1 MSETPDSM
9 FLKFAVAKGLLD
21 VDLAKAIYREGQTAN
36 RPVADL
42 LVERQVLTA
51 YNVDLINKDV
61 VKASGPRIIAGFQ
74 IVDKLGQG
82 GMGAV
87 YRATQLSI
95 GREVAL
101 KIMAPEVAKNN
112 GFSERFLREAM
123 AMGAINHPN
132 VITCFDA
139 GKDGQ
144 ILYIALELM
153 TGGDADQLA
162 RSGGGI
168 LPAVR
173 ACGIVR
179 DCAAGLGAI
188 HKAGLI
194 HRDIKPANIFLGDN
208 GTAKLDDLGLARQED
223 GDDQMTRNGTVM
235 GTPAFMSPEQAQGVD
250 DLDIRSDIYALGATL
265 FALSTGQPPFTGP
278 SAYAIVAQ
286 VINDPVPDPRSLNPN
301 IPEPIVQVIRTA
313 MHKDRKKRPQTPH
326 DLHQLLIRCHDELL
340 AAGLSESTVG
350 ALPASLLAHPT
361 PHTHVGA
368 GNSNRHHRTHLNST
382 TFTSRNWL
390 LGAGIFVAIATAA
403 TVGVSLVTHPTN
415 ATTDKPSETPSETAR
430 PEVVV
435 NPPPPKPASAAVAPV
450 KVLVP
455 NDSWPEEAAWILTTS
470 GFGSDKQLPTVL
482 AALHQLNPRFDA
494 QNKAEM
500 DPSGSV
506 TSLTLSAKGLVDLR
520 PLQALKNLHTL
531 ILRGGTPGERSPLY
545 DVQSLRNLPLTR
557 LALPW
562 TMIEDLTPLQGKP
575 LIEVDLAGSTVTDLT
590 PILNPNLRKLSFS
603 TDRVRR
609 GVAALR
615 DLATVESLGISWE
628 KCVPAAAFWKL
639 YDDVKLPGVEAVV
652 IAKAAAPDSS
662 TDDDIVGKVEA
673 VVIGKAAAP
682 LVPIVPDAPAAPDAV
697 KQPAVLAVEALII
710 PETATAKVRTIAKGF
725 NEFVSKLLSGLTQ
738 RRKEATK
745 LPLKV
750 TAEDYNRSSQGGLK
764 DPTLLPV
771 AMALGKVKFA
781 IENGVNPRDAVF
793 TDPMLPRN
801 TTQAL
806 ADWRTA
812 IEPTETEAAHQAEER
827 RQKILKD
834 LEPFVAD
841 GKSGASELIT
851 QLQGM
856 VPTAPTLADE
866 IEPVPV
872 PGAVW
877 RIDCMTALPHD
888 TALRDLTGIHAPA
901 RVIGDLTETSFGKA
915 LRGDGRTTQIIGSLK
930 RTLTARTLMTWVN
943 LTHSTLG
950 GGALGLQSPDGA
962 RYETIMFFGGNQG
975 WGIASSSAKRSLMTG
990 ELGYQEGVWR
1000 HVAMVVEGTSRTLY
1014 LNGRVIGGDQ
1024 AGEASFPDGSEIVI
1038 GKRNTGRDERHF
1050 AGLIDGILLFDRA
1063 LTQKEVSKVMQWQS
1077 AAGEQIRTNLRE
1089 REWATLPLANGD
1101 FSKVTSAGRPADW
1114 QARGDGISVSTDAEG
1129 RFLRMEQTK
1138 IGQEARVAKQL
1149 IKLDPAWRE
1158 VRLQM
1163 RLRLPKVL
1171 EKTPTFGKMLGV
1183 EILFDD
1189 PTGGQPTLSR
1199 VITQPVVMEPG
1210 KWTPAIFPI
1219 GCPIPPGYTT
1229 MTINCTLRG
1238 FLGVLDCD
1246 DIKATVLVG
1255 KP

>member
-1 MSETPDSM
+1 MSETPDSI
-9 FLKFAVAKGLLD
+9 FLKVAVAKGLID
-21 VDLAKAIYREGQTAN
+21 ADLAQEIYREGQTAH

-51 YNVDLINKDV
+51 YNVELINKDV
-61 VKASGPRIIAGFQ
+61 VKASGPRIIGGFQ

-101 KIMAPEVAKNN
+101 KIMSPEVAKNK

-139 GKDGQ
+139 GKDGK
-144 ILYIALELM
+144 ILYMALELM

-162 RSGGGI
+162 RGNGGI
-168 LPAVR
+168 LPAAR

-208 GTAKLDDLGLARQED
+208 GTAKLADLGLARQED
-223 GDDQMTRNGTVM
+223 GDDQMTRTGTAM

-265 FALSTGQPPFTGP
+265 FALSTGQPPFTGQ
-278 SAYAIVAQ
+278 SAYAIVAR

-301 IPEPIVQVIRTA
+301 IPEPLVQVIRAA
-313 MHKDRKKRPQTPH
+313 MQKDRKKRLQTPH
-326 DLHQLLIRCHDELL
+326 DLHQLLIRCHEELL

-350 ALPASLLAHPT
+350 ALPVSLVAQPT

-368 GNSNRHHRTHLNST
+368 GNSNRHHRTHSNST
-382 TFTSRNWL
+382 TSTNRNWL
-390 LGAGIFVAIATAA
+390 VGAGIFVAIATAA
-403 TVGVSLVTHPTN
+403 TVGVSLVTPPTTKTITN
-415 ATTDKPSETPSETAR
+415 TTNTTTDKPRETLSETAR

-435 NPPPPKPASAAVAPV
+435 KPLPPKPAPAAVAPAS
-450 KVLVP
+450 VLVP
-455 NDSWPEEAAWILTTS
+455 NDPWPEEAAWILTTS
-470 GFGSDKQLPTVL
+470 GFGADKQLPTVL
-482 AALHQLNPRFDA
+482 TALHQLNPRFDG

-500 DPSGSV
+500 DASGAV
-506 TSLTLSAKGLVDLR
+506 TSLTLSSKGLDDLR
-520 PLQALKNLHTL
+520 PLQALKNIHTL

-562 TMIEDLTPLQGKP
+562 TMVEDLTPLQGKP

-609 GVAALR
+609 GIASLR
-615 DLATVESLGISWE
+615 DLPTVDSLGISWE
-628 KCVPAAAFWKL
+628 ECVPAAAFWKL
-639 YDDVKLPGVEAVV
+639 YDAGKLPGVEAVV
-652 IAKAAAPDSS
+652 IAK
-662 TDDDIVGKVEA
+662 E
-673 VVIGKAAAP
+673 AAP
-682 LVPIVPDAPAAPDAV
+682 LVPVTPDGPAATDAV

-710 PETATAKVRTIAKGF
+710 PEIATAKVRTIAKGF
-725 NEFVSKLLSGLTQ
+725 NESVSKLLNGLTQ
-738 RRKEATK
+738 RRKEASK
-745 LPLKV
+745 IPLKV

-764 DPTLLPV
+764 DPTLLLV
-771 AMALGKVKFA
+771 AMALGKAKFA

-793 TDPMLPRN
+793 TDPLLPRT

-806 ADWRTA
+806 ADWRAA
-812 IEPTETEAAHQAEER
+812 IEPTETEVAHQAEER

-856 VPTAPTLADE
+856 APTAPTLSAE

-901 RVIGDLTETSFGKA
+901 RVIGELTETCYGKA
-915 LRGDGRTTQIIGSLK
+915 LRGDGRTTQIIGTLK
-930 RTLTARTLMTWVN
+930 RTLTARTLMAWVN
-943 LTHSTLG
+943 VTHFTLG
-950 GGALGLQSPDGA
+950 GGALGLQFPDGT
-962 RYETIMFFGGNQG
+962 RYETIMFFGGDQG
-975 WGIASSSAKRSLMTG
+975 WGIASPSAKRSLVTG
-990 ELGYQEGVWR
+990 ESGYQEGIWR

-1014 LNGRVIGGDQ
+1014 FNGRIIGGDQ
-1024 AGEASFPDGSEIVI
+1024 AGEASFPDGSEIVV

-1050 AGLIDGILLFDRA
+1050 AGLIDGILIFDRA
-1063 LTQKEVSKVMQWQS
+1063 LTQIEVSKVMQWQG

-1101 FSKVTSAGRPADW
+1101 FSKVTSAGRPAEW

-1138 IGQEARVAKQL
+1138 IGQEARVAKQVL
-1149 IKLDPAWRE
+1149 KLDPAWRA
-1158 VRLQM
+1158 VRVQM
-1163 RLRLPKVL
+1163 RLRLPKAL
-1171 EKTPTFGKMLGV
+1171 EEIPASGKLVGV
-1183 EILFDD
+1183 EILLDD
-1189 PTGGQPTLSR
+1189 PAGGQPTLRR
-1199 VITQPVVMEPG
+1199 VIYQPVSIEPG
-1210 KWTPAIFPI
+1210 EWTPVRFPI
-1219 GCPIPPGYTT
+1219 GWPIPPGYTT
-1229 MTINCTLRG
+1229 MTISCTLRG
-1238 FLGVLDCD
+1238 YLGVLECD
-1246 DIKATVLVG
+1246 DIKASALVG

>member
-1 MSETPDSM
+1 MSETPDSI
-9 FLKFAVAKGLLD
+9 FLKVAVAKGLID
-21 VDLAKAIYREGQTAN
+21 ADLAKSVYREAQSAN

-61 VKASGPRIIAGFQ
+61 VKASGPKIIAGFQ

-101 KIMAPEVAKNN
+101 KIMAPDVSKNK

-139 GKDGQ
+139 GKDGK
-144 ILYIALELM
+144 ILYMALELM

-162 RSGGGI
+162 RSFGGI

-173 ACGIVR
+173 ACAIVR

-208 GTAKLDDLGLARQED
+208 GTAKLADLGLARQED
-223 GDDQMTRNGTVM
+223 GDDQMTRTGTAM

-265 FALSTGQPPFTGP
+265 FALSTGQPPFSGQ
-278 SAYAIVAQ
+278 SAYAIVAR

-301 IPEPIVQVIRTA
+301 IPEPMVQVIRAA
-313 MHKDRKKRPQTPH
+313 MQKDRKKRPQTPH

-350 ALPASLLAHPT
+350 ALPASLVAHPT
-361 PHTHVGA
+361 PHTHVGP
-368 GNSNRHHRTHLNST
+368 GNSNRHHRTHANST
-382 TFTSRNWL
+382 TSTSRNWL
-390 LGAGIFVAIATAA
+390 VGAGIFLAIATAA
-403 TVGVSLVTHPTN
+403 TVGVSLVTHPTKS
-415 ATTDKPSETPSETAR
+415 TDTSDKPSDVPSETAR
-430 PEVVV
+430 PEIVLK
-435 NPPPPKPASAAVAPV
+435 PLPPKSAPAVVAPV

-455 NDSWPEEAAWILTTS
+455 NDPWPESAAWILTTS
-470 GFGSDKQLPTVL
+470 GLESDKQLPTVL
-482 AALHQLNPRFDA
+482 AALHQLNPRFDK

-500 DPSGSV
+500 DPSGAV
-506 TSLTLSAKGLVDLR
+506 ISLTLSAKGLDDLR

-531 ILRGGTPGERSPLY
+531 ILRGGTPIERSPLY
-545 DVQSLRNLPLTR
+545 NVQSLGSLPLTR

-562 TMIEDLTPLQGKP
+562 TMIEDLTPLQKLP
-575 LIEVDLAGSTVTDLT
+575 LSEVDLAGSTVTDLT

-615 DLATVESLGISWE
+615 DLSTVESLGISWE
-628 KCVPAAAFWKL
+628 ECVPAADFWKL
-639 YDDVKLPGVEAVV
+639 YDAGKLPGAAAVV
-652 IAKAAAPDSS
+652 VA
-662 TDDDIVGKVEA
+662 
-673 VVIGKAAAP
+673 KAAAP
-682 LVPIVPDAPAAPDAV
+682 LVPVVPDGSATNDVV
-697 KQPAVLAVEALII
+697 KQPAVMAVEVLTI
-710 PETATAKVRTIAKGF
+710 PETATVKVRTIAKGF
-725 NEFVSKLLSGLTQ
+725 NESVNKLISGLMQ
-738 RRKEATK
+738 RRKETTK
-745 LPLKV
+745 IPLKV
-750 TAEDYNRSSQGGLK
+750 TADDYNRSSQGGLK

-793 TDPMLPRN
+793 TDPLLPRT

-806 ADWRTA
+806 ADWRAA

-834 LEPFVAD
+834 LEPFVGD
-841 GKSGASELIT
+841 VKSGASELIT
-851 QLQGM
+851 QLRGM
-856 VPTAPTLADE
+856 VPTTPTVSAE

-888 TALRDLTGIHAPA
+888 TALLDLTGIHAPA
-901 RVIGDLTETSFGKA
+901 RVIGDLAETAYGKA
-915 LRGDGRTTQIIGSLK
+915 LRGDGRTTQIIGTVK
-930 RTLTARTLMTWVN
+930 RTLTARTLMAWVN
-943 LTHSTLG
+943 VTHSTLN

-962 RYETIMFFGGNQG
+962 RYESIMFFGGDQG

-1014 LNGRVIGGDQ
+1014 FNGKVIGGDQ

-1050 AGLIDGILLFDRA
+1050 AGLIDGVLLFERA
-1063 LTQKEVSKVMQWQS
+1063 LTQKEVSKVMLWQS
-1077 AAGEQIRTNLRE
+1077 AASEQIRSNLRE

-1101 FSKVTSAGRPADW
+1101 FSKVTNAGRPADW
-1114 QARGDGISVSTDAEG
+1114 QARGDGISVSTDGEG
-1129 RFLRMEQTK
+1129 RFLRLEQTK
-1138 IGQEARVAKQL
+1138 IGQEARVAKQVV
-1149 IKLDPAWRE
+1149 KMDPAWRA

-1163 RLRLPKVL
+1163 SLRLPKAL
-1171 EKTPTFGKMLGV
+1171 EAIPAAGKLVGV
-1183 EILFDD
+1183 EILLDD
-1189 PTGGQPTLSR
+1189 PTGSQPTVRR
-1199 VITQPVVMEPG
+1199 VINQPMDLKPG
-1210 KWTPAIFPI
+1210 AWTPASFPI
-1219 GCPIPPGYTT
+1219 GWPIPPGYTT
-1229 MTINCTLRG
+1229 MTICCTLRG
-1238 FLGVLDCD
+1238 YLGVLECD
-1246 DIKATVLVG
+1246 DIKASALVG